1 MKKAR
6 VYVTLKGGV
15 LDPQGQAVG
24 RTLARMGYEEVSDV
38 RIGKY
43 VELEVA
49 DGTSAERLE
58 EMCRKLIANTVIE
71 NYRVELDASAPA
83 AAAEP
88 AKKKKK

>member
-49 DGTSAERLE
+49 DGTTSERLE